1 MQYEGEKTRG
11 QENKKT
17 RGQEDKK
24 TRRQEDKK
32 TRGQEN
38 ERTRGLENERTRG
51 REGEK
56 TRGHINHR
64 GFKAKNSCM
73 SRFFDELCSQLFEGK
88 TPASTEKNETMG
100 SDPDVSF

>member
-17 RGQEDKK
+17 RELED
-24 TRRQEDKK
+24 
-32 TRGQEN
+32 
-38 ERTRGLENERTRG
+38 ER
-51 REGEK
+51 

-64 GFKAKNSCM
+64 GFKAKNSFM

-88 TPASTEKNETMG
+88 TPPYAAKMKQWGLTPMFHLREKRQLLQRKMKQWGLTPM
-100 SDPDVSF
+100 FHFYFFTLH

>member
-1 MQYEGEKTRG
+1 MRVRKQEDKKTRK

-17 RGQEDKK
+17 RE
-24 TRRQEDKK
+24 
-32 TRGQEN
+32 QEN
-38 ERTRGLENERTRG
+38 KRTRKLENKR
-51 REGEK
+51 

-73 SRFFDELCSQLFEGK
+73 SRFFDELCSQLFEEK

-100 SDPDVSF
+100 SDPDVSL